1 MINILVS
8 RKSKLLEPQ
17 MVSKIKPMI
26 QADDKVAILGFSFF
40 EKQIKNKEDWEN
52 YYGINTEYHND
63 CQLIFTQLGIKS
75 ENIVWLN
82 YFKHTKETLIKIIN
96 ESQVLFL
103 PGGAPD
109 EMMERIHE
117 KEITEV
123 LENFDGLVIGSSAGA
138 MIQFNYFHISKDNDY
153 KAFNICDGLGY
164 LKDFSIEV
172 HYKRKKVQKSG
183 MKKASKIFKR
193 DVYIL
198 PDDAA
203 IVCEKDQITLMD
215 GARKIYH
222 KGKKI

>member
-8 RKSKLLEPQ
+8 RKSKLLESQ
-17 MVSKIKPMI
+17 MISKIKPMI
-26 QADDKVAILGFSFF
+26 QPNDKVAILGFSFF
-40 EKQIKNKEDWEN
+40 EKQIKDKDDWEK
-52 YYGINTEYHND
+52 YYGVNSEYHND
-63 CQLIFTQLGIKS
+63 CELIFTQLGVKK

-82 YFKHTKETLIKIIN
+82 YFSSTKEELIETLS
-96 ESQVLFL
+96 ESQILFL

-117 KEITEV
+117 KEITET
-123 LENFDGLVIGSSAGA
+123 LEQFNGLIIGSSAGA

-203 IVCEKDQITLMD
+203 IICQNGQITLID